1 MICISTTSS
10 SKDILKKIASKVLKK
25 NLSPCTHITQ
35 VLESNYIWKDEI
47 VEEIEFKLEIKTI
60 ESHQEQVTSII
71 KELHNYEVFELTL
84 HQINSINHKYNDWF
98 NQQIK

>member
-1 MICISTTSS
+1 MICISTTSN
-10 SKDILKKIASKVLKK
+10 SKDILKKIASKVLKE

-35 VLESNYIWKDEI
+35 ISESNYIWKDEI
-47 VEEIEFKLEIKTI
+47 VEEVEFKLDIKTV
-60 ESHQEQVTSII
+60 ESHQKQVTSII

-84 HQINSINHKYNDWF
+84 NQINSINQKYNDWF